1 MKRILSLVV
10 FISVMVSAVC
20 AQHIMFS
27 GLPLTG
33 NITEFSRLL
42 RDRGFQLQK
51 RMPGDNYYIYKGM
64 YAGHSS
70 YFQVSY
76 SSKSNTVYQVRVT
89 PKHVNTLVYRDS
101 LASIYGLEYET
112 TDQGYRWVREDG
124 MVMLAVPEDKDPV
137 LIILDLDGARLSKK
151 EQK

>member
-1 MKRILSLVV
+1 
-10 FISVMVSAVC
+10 
-20 AQHIMFS
+20 
-27 GLPLTG
+27 
-33 NITEFSRLL
+33 
-42 RDRGFQLQK
+42 
-51 RMPGDNYYIYKGM
+51 M

-101 LASIYGLEYET
+101 LAAIYGLEYET